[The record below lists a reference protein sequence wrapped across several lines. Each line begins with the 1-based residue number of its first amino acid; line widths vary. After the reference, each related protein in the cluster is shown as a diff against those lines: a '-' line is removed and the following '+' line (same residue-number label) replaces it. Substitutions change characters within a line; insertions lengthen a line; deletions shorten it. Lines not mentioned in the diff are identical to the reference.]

1 MLYLKAQT
9 TDGKTEYLNAQ
20 HILNITKHENGNFK
34 ILMGAA
40 LYWVVRADTIE
51 FVELEDIFNKE

>member
-9 TDGKTEYLNAQ
+9 TDGKTEYFNTQ
-20 HILNITKHENGNFK
+20 QILTIQQQDNGNYK

-40 LYWVVRADTIE
+40 LYWTVKPDTIE
-51 FVELEDIFNKE
+51 FVELENIFNKE